1 MLKLNHTV
9 FVAAREFDLAS
20 FMDDVRNNKTSVLT
34 TAGKSSNQRSREL
47 NSGMERLI
55 FFF

>member
-20 FMDDVRNNKTSVLT
+20 FMDDVRKNKTSVLNNC
-34 TAGKSSNQRSREL
+34 G
-47 NSGMERLI
+47 
-55 FFF
+55 